1 MKKFIPLFVT
11 LGILI
16 FFLFGAISWYAK
28 TYNNLV
34 IKEEVVNNAA
44 AQVQNQY
51 QRRMDLIPSLV
62 EVVKG
67 YAKHEKDTLESIVD
81 KRNQATKL
89 TITKEVLEDP
99 EAFKRFQSAQNE
111 LSGFLS
117 RLMSITEAYPE
128 LKANEN
134 FLALQSQL
142 EGTENRISVERKRFN
157 DAVSEY
163 NIFVRR
169 FPNNIIAGN
178 SFKSKQLFQSESGS
192 DKAPKISF

>member
-1 MKKFIPLFVT
+1 MKKFIPLFIT

-34 IKEEVVNNAA
+34 VKEEVVNNAA

-169 FPNNIIAGN
+169 FPNNIIAGS
-178 SFKSKQLFQSESGS
+178 SFKPKQLFQSESGS